1 MAKKSEDKEP
11 ELAPIIIKKIQA
23 GHGGAHGG
31 AWKIALADMMTAMMA
46 FFLLMWLLG
55 ATNESQR
62 KSIADYFKPTPKS
75 IVDLAKGSGSNGV
88 FGGRSMLDDQ
98 GLPNAAMQTSIFD
111 TATPPRM
118 NATDK
123 DESTED
129 AEGSGAGAGGQSAG
143 KDQGAEQGGASG
155 KNEGAEKAGGKAKTE
170 AEKAAAAAAEQKQ
183 FSEVEQQLKAALAND
198 PELAGLAANVS
209 IKRDKDG
216 LHIDLVDQ
224 ANFSMFNLG
233 TAKLLPRAQ
242 TLLKTVAKIVAKAPN
257 KVAVRGHTDSFGF
270 SDAKSRNN
278 WTLSADR
285 AETTR
290 ALLES
295 SAVTPDRF
303 ARIEGVA
310 DSDPSVP
317 ANPYDPRNRRISVTL
332 LTDSP

>member
-1 MAKKSEDKEP
+1 MAKKGEDKEP

-75 IVDLAKGSGSNGV
+75 IVDLSKGSGSNGV

-118 NATDK
+118 GADGQDAADGGSNRGEAGPGGK
-123 DESTED
+123 N
-129 AEGSGAGAGGQSAG
+129 AEGEASKQSAD
-143 KDQGAEQGGASG
+143 KP
-155 KNEGAEKAGGKAKTE
+155 KTE
-170 AEKAAAAAAEQKQ
+170 AEKAAEAAAKRAAEEKN
-183 FSEVEQQLKAALAND
+183 FAEVEEKIKEALASN
-198 PELAGLAANVS
+198 PELAGLEGNLK
-209 IKRDKDG
+209 ITRDKDG

-224 ANFSMFNLG
+224 PDFSMFNLG

-242 TLLKTVAKIVAKAPN
+242 TLLKAVAKAVAKVPN

-270 SDAKSRNN
+270 SDPKSGNN
-278 WTLSADR
+278 WTLSANR

-295 SAVTPDRF
+295 SAVSSDRF

-310 DSDPSVP
+310 DSDPAVP
-317 ANPYDPRNRRISVTL
+317 ENPYDARNRRISVTL
-332 LTDSP
+332 MTDAAAAAP